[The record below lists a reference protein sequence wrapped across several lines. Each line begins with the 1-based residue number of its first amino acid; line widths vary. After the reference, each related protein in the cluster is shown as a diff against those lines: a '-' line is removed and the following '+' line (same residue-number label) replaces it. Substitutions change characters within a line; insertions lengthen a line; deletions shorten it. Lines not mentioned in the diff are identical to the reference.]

1 MLVFAGPIENTA
13 SAADAQNAA
22 GAANTEDTPGTA
34 DAEDTSRAPDAHHA
48 AQAEKA
54 QRAQA
59 AENAQKAQRA
69 PDTQRASRAPNTSHA
84 APTSGNASRRM
95 LMGTRFY
102 HTTHWSSP
110 HADGR
115 SGKGYLPTESIVHIS
130 SVTLLTGPRTSGII
144 PIPTR

>member
-34 DAEDTSRAPDAHHA
+34 DAEDTSRAPDAQHTAHA
-48 AQAEKA
+48 AQ
-54 QRAQA
+54 
-59 AENAQKAQRA
+59 AQKAQRA